1 MNTVGIP
8 EAGVLA
14 ATVSAVLTPVARAIA
29 RRLGH
34 LDQPNARS
42 SHSVPT
48 PRNGGY
54 AIITAIAL
62 GALAVGAFRDPR
74 LAVVGLGSL
83 VLIVLAGIDEIRA
96 LPRIGRFIAQ
106 LLVGGVVT
114 IALTRPDLAGA
125 PARSAMLLSVAI
137 VWTVWMTNA
146 YNFMDGINGI
156 ASSAAVVAGVTMA
169 ILFSHKGDWPAAG
182 LAIVIAGA
190 AAGFLPWNMTGTIFM
205 GDVGSSTLGFLFACL
220 VLRAA
225 VDGILIAAALPLV
238 PLLFDATL
246 TLVIRAARGER
257 FFSTPHREHAYQ
269 RLVQRG
275 WSHASVTAL
284 WAGLALASAVIAL
297 NWSALGPWGRWTA
310 AAALLLAN
318 AGVFVLSR
326 REDSPRLVSR
336 DSLR

>member
-1 MNTVGIP
+1 MSTVSVL
-8 EAGVLA
+8 AGGLVA
-14 ATVSAVLTPVARAIA
+14 ATVSAGLTPVARTIA
-29 RRLGH
+29 RRLGV

-54 AIITAIAL
+54 AIVIAIAL
-62 GALAVGAFRDPR
+62 GALVVGAFRDLP
-74 LAVVGLGSL
+74 LAAVGLGSV
-83 VLIVLAGIDEIRA
+83 VLIVLAAIDEVRA
-96 LPRIGRFIAQ
+96 LSRVGRFIAQ
-106 LLVGGVVT
+106 LLVGGLVT

-125 PARSAMLLSVAI
+125 PARAAILFGVAV

-156 ASSAAVVAGVTMA
+156 ASSAAIVTGVTMA
-169 ILFSHKGDWPAAG
+169 ILFAQQGDLAAAG
-182 LAIVIAGA
+182 LALVIAGA

-220 VLRAA
+220 VLRATG
-225 VDGILIAAALPLV
+225 DGILVAVALPLV

-246 TLVIRAARGER
+246 TLLIRAARGER
-257 FFSTPHREHAYQ
+257 FFSTPHRGHAYQ

-284 WAGLALASAVIAL
+284 WTGLSLACAVIAL
-297 NWSALGPWGRWTA
+297 TCFAR
-310 AAALLLAN
+310 
-318 AGVFVLSR
+318 
-326 REDSPRLVSR
+326 
-336 DSLR
+336 

>member
-1 MNTVGIP
+1 MSTVGTLG
-8 EAGVLA
+8 AGVLA
-14 ATVSAVLTPVARAIA
+14 AAVSALLTPVARAIA

-62 GALAVGAFRDPR
+62 GALAVGAFREPR

-83 VLIVLAGIDEIRA
+83 VLILLAGIDEIRT
-96 LPRIGRFIAQ
+96 LPRIGRFVAQ

-125 PARSAMLLSVAI
+125 PARSAMLLAVAV

-156 ASSAAVVAGVTMA
+156 ASSAAVVAGGTMA
-169 ILFSHKGDWPAAG
+169 ILFSHQGDWAAAG

-225 VDGILIAAALPLV
+225 GDGILVAVVLPLA

-246 TLVIRAARGER
+246 TLLIRAVRGER

-269 RLVQRG
+269 GLVQRG

-284 WAGLALASAVIAL
+284 WTGLALACAVIAL
-297 NWSALGPWGRWTA
+297 SWSTLGPWGRGTA
-310 AAALLLAN
+310 AAGLLLAHVC
-318 AGVFVLSR
+318 VFVFSR
-326 REDSPRLVSR
+326 RLALPRLVSR
-336 DSLR
+336 NDLR